1 MLLTPT
7 QHKFYEVKISKGQM
21 PIFEAYDWLCE
32 LYGPP
37 GYGKEWDWVIGAGE
51 GRIFYFRNKQDMSW
65 FMLRW
70 A

>member
-1 MLLTPT
+1 
-7 QHKFYEVKISKGQM
+7 M